1 MKIVK
6 KCIDRILKSYKIK
19 DNLIS
24 DNLLEWL
31 KMGNANTHER
41 RKSGGAQDA
50 GPYLE
55 DIRAHPA
62 DGEER
67 HRKGR

>member
-1 MKIVK
+1 
-6 KCIDRILKSYKIK
+6 
-19 DNLIS
+19 
-24 DNLLEWL
+24 
-31 KMGNANTHER
+31 MGNANTHER